1 MAIIPMAEFHANLK
15 SYERKMKHLDILHI
29 KFASMKACKHA
40 SMKRFKSTYQMFQ
53 VKNDSMPQSL
63 QNRLNIFLRL

>member
-1 MAIIPMAEFHANLK
+1 MK
-15 SYERKMKHLDILHI
+15 KMKHLDILHI